1 MPMTFP
7 DRGNWRQWFLFCVQY
22 CLMYVG
28 IAAIAT
34 RAFKWNFALWEVV
47 FVGFV
52 SGAMLAFTP
61 TIRQPARMQP
71 TPRRKVD
78 RRWF

>member
-1 MPMTFP
+1 MTFP
-7 DRGNWRQWFLFCVQY
+7 DRGDWKQWFLLTVQY

-34 RAFKWNFALWEVV
+34 QAFKWSFVLWEAV

-52 SGAMLAFTP
+52 SGAVMAFVP
-61 TIRQPARMQP
+61 TIQQPAAAQLAP
-71 TPRRKVD
+71 GRKAH

>member
-7 DRGNWRQWFLFCVQY
+7 DRGNWKQWLQFTMQY

-28 IAAIAT
+28 IAAIVT
-34 RAFKWNFALWEVV
+34 RVFMWNFALWEAV

-52 SGAMLAFTP
+52 SGAVLAFIP
-61 TIRQPARMQP
+61 KIGRPQPAR
-71 TPRRKVD
+71 RGL
-78 RRWF
+78 